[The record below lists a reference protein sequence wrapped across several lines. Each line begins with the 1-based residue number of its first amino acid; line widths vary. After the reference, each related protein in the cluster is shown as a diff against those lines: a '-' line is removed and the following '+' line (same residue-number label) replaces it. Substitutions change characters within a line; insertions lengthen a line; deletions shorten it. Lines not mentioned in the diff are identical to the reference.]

1 MVHSGAISHI
11 ETVVASSGALGPFL
25 FAAFYACS
33 CAFFLPAAP
42 LSIASGYLFGP
53 WLGTAIASLAS
64 TAGCALAFGL
74 SRYAA
79 RPVLEPRLRA
89 FANFRRIDAAVAAKA
104 PAKTVFLLR
113 LSPLIPLTLLSY
125 MLGLTSV
132 PFWPYMGASW
142 AGLFPICAVYVLLGQ
157 AGRGALHA
165 ASAGGPPSSAQALR
179 LGMAAVGLVATLAAT
194 RLISGISADAL
205 VTQDVAEDVA

>member
-1 MVHSGAISHI
+1 MA
-11 ETVVASSGALGPFL
+11 ASGALGPLL
-25 FAAFYACS
+25 FAAFYSLS

-53 WLGTAIASLAS
+53 WLGTAIASAAS

-74 SRYAA
+74 SRYVA

-89 FANFRRIDAAVAAKA
+89 FSKFRRIDAAVAAKA

-113 LSPLIPLTLLSY
+113 LSPLIPLTLLSH

-132 PFWPYMGASW
+132 AFWPYVAASW

-165 ASAGGPPSSAQALR
+165 SAAGGPASSNQALR
-179 LGMAAVGLVATLAAT
+179 LGMAALGLAATFAAT
-194 RLISGISADAL
+194 RLISGIAAEAL
-205 VTQDVAEDVA
+205 ASQDVAEDVA

>member
-1 MVHSGAISHI
+1 MQGGAISQI
-11 ETVVASSGALGPFL
+11 EAVVASSGVMGPVL

-53 WLGTAIASLAS
+53 WLGTAIASAAS
-64 TAGCALAFGL
+64 TAGCGLAFGL
-74 SRYAA
+74 SRYVA
-79 RPVLEPRLRA
+79 RPLMEPRLRA
-89 FANFRRIDAAVAAKA
+89 FAKFRRIDAAVAAKA

-132 PFWPYMGASW
+132 AFWPYVGASW
-142 AGLFPICAVYVLLGQ
+142 AGLFPICTVYVLLGQ

-165 ASAGGPPSSAQALR
+165 ASAGAAPSSAQALR
-179 LGMAAVGLVATLAAT
+179 LGMAAVGLIATLAAT
-194 RLISGISADAL
+194 RLISSIAADAL
-205 VTQDVAEDVA
+205 ATQEDVA